1 MVSSYSLRIGFTENL
16 ESHFMALAAFWT
28 HDNVTELES
37 HSSVTKTPRGWG
49 AEFSFPESGTVN
61 SQRFENRR
69 RSGSLFSGPVVAG
82 RAVSNA
88 LD

>member
-1 MVSSYSLRIGFTENL
+1 M
-16 ESHFMALAAFWT
+16 
-28 HDNVTELES
+28 
-37 HSSVTKTPRGWG
+37 TKTPTGWG

-82 RAVSNA
+82 RAVFGVVMLPTAEEFEHGVRESSEFLYSYDFAFQPARPKQPNP
-88 LD
+88 